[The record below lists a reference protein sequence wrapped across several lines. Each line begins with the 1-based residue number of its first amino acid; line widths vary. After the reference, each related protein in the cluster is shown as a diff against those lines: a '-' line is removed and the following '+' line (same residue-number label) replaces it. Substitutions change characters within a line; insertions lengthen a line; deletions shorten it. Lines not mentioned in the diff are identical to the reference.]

1 MLDDFSLFLL
11 LMSGGIFL
19 LQVASAIVI
28 CTKSIWKRMRNS

>member
-11 LMSGGIFL
+11 IMSSGIFL

-28 CTKSIWKRMRNS
+28 TDEEG